1 MTQEII
7 FGDSDDKGW
16 TQALYEYIHDCGLTN
31 TWGHCLPRALPPRHL
46 VLGRHR
52 PYCKKKVRRPRSFEC
67 DAGDVTAPCL
77 TEWFMSWW
85 HLGMSPMLRLAENSW
100 KQKFSNSAPSLESS
114 LKTSFGDVFKRWKM
128 KIITIT
134 KLYKSSSRPGPTPDL
149 LNPNSSG

>member
-52 PYCKKKVRRPRSFEC
+52 PYCKKKVRRPRSFER

-100 KQKFSNSAPSLESS
+100 RQKFSNSTPAWSPLWKQASVMF
-114 LKTSFGDVFKRWKM
+114 LKGEKW
-128 KIITIT
+128 
-134 KLYKSSSRPGPTPDL
+134 KSSQSPSFTNHLHAQVPPLTY
-149 LNPNSSG
+149 